1 MRGARRSGRGVR
13 ALWEGSVM
21 TALIALWRKAFHL
34 LFAALFAL
42 TGMVSSAPSDGQAGL
57 TLLREY
63 DYLYSD
69 GVAFC
74 QGLAT
79 DGESFYGTGCVKY
92 VDYNAIVKID
102 ASTGAIVCCND
113 FCLPPE
119 VMAKGYSHLGDCAY
133 ADGKI
138 YAACEAFFF
147 RDPAVMVFDAE
158 TLDFLEYHVL
168 PREGQ
173 GSGHFPWL
181 CVQDGTIYYTQSRD
195 VDEVR
200 LLDAADFS
208 YKGSVHMDRTVT
220 KITGGDVLDGVLYL
234 ASNVGGREKIT
245 YSVDLATGE
254 TKEAFV
260 RDTGNAGTEAE
271 GLCVS
276 CTDGEIRFH
285 YLDVVPL
292 ARTTVRTYA
301 SAA

>member
-1 MRGARRSGRGVR
+1 
-13 ALWEGSVM
+13 M
-21 TALIALWRKAFHL
+21 TALLALWRKAFHL

-42 TGMVSSAPSDGQAGL
+42 TGLVSSPPSDGQAGL

-79 DGESFYGTGCVKY
+79 DGDYFYGTGCVKY
-92 VDYNAIVKID
+92 VNYNAIVKLD
-102 ASTGAIVCCND
+102 AVTGEIVGLSD
-113 FCLPPE
+113 FCLPPD
-119 VMAKGYSHLGDCAY
+119 VVAKGYSHLGDCAY

-147 RDPAVMVFDAE
+147 RDPAVMVFDAG

-168 PREGQ
+168 PPEGQ

-200 LLDAADFS
+200 MLDAADFS
-208 YKGSVHMDRTVT
+208 YRGSVHLDRTVT
-220 KITGGDVLDGVLYL
+220 TITGGDMLDGVLYL

-254 TKEAFV
+254 TREAFA

-276 CTDGEIRFH
+276 REGGEVRFH
-285 YLDVVPL
+285 YLDVVFP
-292 ARTTVRTYA
+292 AKTTVRTYA
-301 SAA
+301 FAT